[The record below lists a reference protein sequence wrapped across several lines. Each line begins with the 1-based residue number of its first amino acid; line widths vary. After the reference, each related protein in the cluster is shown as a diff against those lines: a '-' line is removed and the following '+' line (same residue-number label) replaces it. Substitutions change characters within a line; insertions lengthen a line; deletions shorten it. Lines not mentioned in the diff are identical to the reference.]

1 MKQGNAQLSSQNTQ
15 NSHLS
20 DRCLSLKGK
29 KTIFTSYLAHSV
41 PTKQGA
47 TLTRRLLLL
56 AALFASLLRF
66 LAEEMLGLHRLLQ
79 ARHEPLHV
87 VKAVVHHFLGRKNY
101 WFLFCFF
108 ISCMMR
114 TRFGQNV
121 MESCGQKIL
130 KTEVLTYHSAQ
141 NQPTQPLPGPASGLV
156 GTHTHRHAPWSLL
169 RGSADTFAGAWL
181 THGPVS
187 HPRAPPRPLIR
198 LRLFDAKLSTPSWSL
213 FIDIYFLFI
222 LKFYR
227 LKTSI

>member
-1 MKQGNAQLSSQNTQ
+1 M
-15 NSHLS
+15 
-20 DRCLSLKGK
+20 
-29 KTIFTSYLAHSV
+29 
-41 PTKQGA
+41 
-47 TLTRRLLLL
+47 LLL

-87 VKAVVHHFLGRKNY
+87 VKAVVHHFLGRKND
-101 WFLFCFF
+101 CFF
-108 ISCMMR
+108 FYLMHDEDQVWPKCD
-114 TRFGQNV
+114 GKLWA
-121 MESCGQKIL
+121 EIL